1 MGMFFQQI
9 DLMHLGSMLE
19 PEKNNAV
26 QNITK
31 SKLRIGNRKLQELP
45 NQKLGMRTIL
55 LKLQKIEIE
64 KLKNINS
71 KYEY

>member
-1 MGMFFQQI
+1 MGMFFQQR
-9 DLMHLGSMLE
+9 DLMHPGSMLE
-19 PEKNNAV
+19 REKNNAV

-71 KYEY
+71 KYEQ

>member
-1 MGMFFQQI
+1 MFFQQR
-9 DLMHLGSMLE
+9 DLMHPGSLLE
-19 PEKNNAV
+19 PEKNYAV

-31 SKLRIGNRKLQELP
+31 SKLQIGNRKLQELP

-55 LKLQKIEIE
+55 LKSQKIEIE

-71 KYEY
+71 KYEQ

>member
-1 MGMFFQQI
+1 MGMFFQQR
-9 DLMHLGSMLE
+9 DLMHPGSMLE

-26 QNITK
+26 QNVTK
-31 SKLRIGNRKLQELP
+31 SNLRIGNPKLQELP

-71 KYEY
+71 KYEQ

>member
-1 MGMFFQQI
+1 MGMFFQQR
-9 DLMHLGSMLE
+9 DLMHPGSMLE

-26 QNITK
+26 QNVTK
-31 SKLRIGNRKLQELP
+31 SKLRIGNPKLQELP

-71 KYEY
+71 KYEQ

>member
-1 MGMFFQQI
+1 MGMFFQQR
-9 DLMHLGSMLE
+9 DLMHPGSMLE
-19 PEKNNAV
+19 PEKNNVV

-31 SKLRIGNRKLQELP
+31 SNLRIGNRKLQELP
-45 NQKLGMRTIL
+45 NQKLGMRTVL

-71 KYEY
+71 KYEQ